1 MEVTPIRFECTK
13 VFSFLVVLLHD
24 LLATVANAKKKVTG
38 DTLAVKQ
45 PPNLQ
50 VNVEQDVGA
59 LSGLDLPST
68 SAATSTDI
76 LSTTQQQEIDEEN
89 LSHVLRKLLARLK

>member
-1 MEVTPIRFECTK
+1 M
-13 VFSFLVVLLHD
+13 
-24 LLATVANAKKKVTG
+24 VANAKKKVTG

-50 VNVEQDVGA
+50 VNVDHDGGA
-59 LSGLDLPST
+59 LSGLDLPSA

-76 LSTTQQQEIDEEN
+76 LSTSQPQEIDEEI
-89 LSHVLRKLLARLK
+89 LSQVPRKLLELKN